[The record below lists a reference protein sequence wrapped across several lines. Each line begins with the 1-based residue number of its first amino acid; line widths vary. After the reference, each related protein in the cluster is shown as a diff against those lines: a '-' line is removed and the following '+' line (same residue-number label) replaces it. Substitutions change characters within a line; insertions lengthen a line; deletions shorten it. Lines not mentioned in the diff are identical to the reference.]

1 MVCLLSPVKVNVWSS
16 SSVYPAG
23 AEITKKISDKFPE
36 KDLNDDT
43 FSVFADVVKIAIENR
58 SKNVCKYVEDDELLN
73 QIFGNSKARSLKGT
87 ISKILKN
94 RALITPGLVAGI
106 KSGERNATRDHIV
119 ILAFY
124 KFMIGL
130 DDKFSYWDVLT
141 RYDFDKQ
148 KALKPMYVNFKNYCD
163 GILDKIGSAGLYL
176 PNTIERVVVF
186 CLLTSNPL
194 NTFHYLMKAGTKS

>member
-1 MVCLLSPVKVNVWSS
+1 
-16 SSVYPAG
+16 
-23 AEITKKISDKFPE
+23 
-36 KDLNDDT
+36 
-43 FSVFADVVKIAIENR
+43 
-58 SKNVCKYVEDDELLN
+58 
-73 QIFGNSKARSLKGT
+73 
-87 ISKILKN
+87 
-94 RALITPGLVAGI
+94 
-106 KSGERNATRDHIV
+106 
-119 ILAFY
+119 
-124 KFMIGL
+124 MIGL

-148 KALKPMYVNFKNYCD
+148 KALKPMYVEFKNYCD